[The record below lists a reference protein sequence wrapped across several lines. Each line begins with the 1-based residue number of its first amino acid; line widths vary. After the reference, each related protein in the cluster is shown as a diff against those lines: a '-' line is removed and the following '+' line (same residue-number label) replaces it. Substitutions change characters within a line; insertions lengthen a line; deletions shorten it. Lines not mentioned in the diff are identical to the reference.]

1 MNRIRRHPIIIS
13 SVAAFLTLFIVIGAT
28 SKPSASKG
36 ATSSRPTLARPRL
49 AGATTNAPT
58 NATTNAPTNAT
69 TNAPASARSALSQP
83 QPVARSAVHSA
94 ANVSA
99 AQFSLITEPQD
110 GIAPIVNAVG
120 SARDSADLVMYED
133 EDSQVNAAL
142 AADERRGVKVRVLLN
157 GGYYGEGSQQ
167 NQAAYSYLQ
176 AHSVPVHWTPSYFAL
191 THQKTLII
199 DGRAYILTFNLTP
212 QYYASSRDFGII
224 DTNAADDAAIEQTF
238 NADWTGQRIGAPT
251 GHDLIWSPGSQA
263 AQVKLIESAA
273 GWVDIYNEEMDSPAI
288 ESALQGDARRGVNVR
303 VTMTADSSWTSAF
316 AQLAAAGVHVRTY
329 AASAALYIHAKM
341 ILTPAKVF
349 LGSENFSIT
358 STNRNRE
365 LGLITPDGPIR
376 ASLSRTF
383 DADYANATPYT
394 SGGRT
399 GTRSGSS
406 TSAQCSVSASHS
418 SRYDDWDVY
427 VRSGQPD
434 ATATV
439 TDSSGAT
446 ASYHTDSSG
455 YADVY
460 LKAPASAAGQSI
472 TVHVGSATCTGTL

>member
-1 MNRIRRHPIIIS
+1 VRTRLPLALY
-13 SVAAFLTLFIVIGAT
+13 AAAALALTGCAAT
-28 SKPSASKG
+28 TSTPS
-36 ATSSRPTLARPRL
+36 ATSSQPAQPGSAPVTHASAHDSSSASITSGRL
-49 AGATTNAPT
+49 A
-58 NATTNAPTNAT
+58 
-69 TNAPASARSALSQP
+69 
-83 QPVARSAVHSA
+83 
-94 ANVSA
+94 
-99 AQFSLITEPQD
+99 LITEPQD
-110 GIAPIVNAVG
+110 GIAPVLSAVKG
-120 SARDSADLVMYED
+120 ARREVDMVMYED
-133 EDSQVNAAL
+133 NDTQLDSAL
-142 AADERRGVKVRVLLN
+142 AVDAHRGVTVRVLLN
-157 GGYYGEGSQQ
+157 GGYYGRGFPQD
-167 NQAAYSYLQ
+167 QAAYNYLE
-176 AHSVPVHWTPSYFAL
+176 AHAVPVRWTPSYFAL

-212 QYYASSRDFGII
+212 QYYASSRDFGVI

-238 NADWTGQRIGAPT
+238 NADWTGRRTTAPA
-251 GHDLIWSPGSQA
+251 GHDLVWSPGSQA
-263 AQVKLIESAA
+263 AQVKLIESAT

-288 ESALQGDARRGVNVR
+288 ESALEGDARRGVNVR
-303 VTMTADSSWTSAF
+303 VTMTADSSWNSAF

-329 AASAALYIHAKM
+329 AANAALYIHAKM

-394 SGGRT
+394 SGG
-399 GTRSGSS
+399 GTSTSSGSS
-406 TSAQCSVSASHS
+406 TSAQCSVTASHS

-427 VRSGQPD
+427 VRSDRPE

-455 YADVY
+455 YADIY